1 MPEAPTGTA
10 TSDRE
15 VLIRVLGPI
24 DLVRDGVVTSLG
36 SVHIR
41 HLLGMLVIAAGH
53 SVSNQRLEA
62 AMWDERVPPSADDS
76 LHTYV
81 SRLRHLLGHEMIE
94 LKDHGYRLA
103 VTRDQIDA
111 LRFEDLFVIAEQRRA
126 EPEACLALCRQALD
140 MWRGEPFGD
149 LTDAEPFRLEAMRL
163 AELRS
168 ATMEL
173 ALGCE
178 LALGRSAS
186 VVAEL
191 ESAVQEYPYRE
202 RLWYL
207 LIDALDRQER
217 RVEALRAAQRLR
229 SVLADAGL
237 DVSDELKVLEDRI
250 LQGSGPGSAGQ
261 QLPG

>member
-1 MPEAPTGTA
+1 MPDAPECTP
-10 TSDRE
+10 TSHGA

-24 DLVRDGVVTSLG
+24 DLVRDDAVVTLG
-36 SVHIR
+36 SSHLR
-41 HLLGMLVIAAGH
+41 YLLGMLVIAAGH
-53 SVSNQRLEA
+53 SVSSHRLEA
-62 AMWDERVPPSADDS
+62 AIWGESLPASADDS

-81 SRLRHLLGHEMIE
+81 SRLRHVLGHDLIE
-94 LKDHGYRLA
+94 LRNHGYALV

-111 LRFEDLFVIAEQRRA
+111 LRFEDLFVTAEQSRSD
-126 EPEACLALCRQALD
+126 PDACLALCRRALD
-140 MWRGEPFGD
+140 MWRGDPFGD
-149 LTDAEPFRLEAMRL
+149 LADAEPFRLEAMRL

-178 LALGRSAS
+178 LALGRSAN

-191 ESAVQEYPYRE
+191 ESAVLEYPYRE

-207 LIDALDRQER
+207 LIDALDREER

-229 SVLADAGL
+229 AVLADAGVG
-237 DVSDELKVLEDRI
+237 VSDELKMLEDRI
-250 LQGSGPGSAGQ
+250 LRGSGS
-261 QLPG
+261 